1 MIKKNLLFSI
11 LIVSI
16 SPIFVSTSCKNEN
29 KINILENK
37 KMLYTKDI
45 LIKNLD
51 NSIKQIRENISNY
64 LKKNNINDIER
75 ITKKTD
81 DNYGILP
88 NGQKAKND
96 VFPWLI
102 DSENNNIST
111 INELYEFLK
120 SAVNSIDLVFQYLN
134 YSDVEKSKYFSY
146 LNAYFNSYL
155 ILEIKKIT
163 NLIVMK
169 KNGLLDKEIIEKLY
183 KLQKESLNL
192 LNNIKNYFSNEYK
205 KILAKILNKT
215 LENENIKKIHDI
227 TNKLSLITNN
237 FNFKF
242 SNNFYSY
249 RNIFNSLWSALKK
262 NINETIKNNEESKIL
277 ISELQNVF
285 NNVVKEMNNI
295 LMHYINFKWIEEKTI
310 NEIMGINLSESDMVS
325 DLKKY
330 IKEKIEEIDVNLRSQ
345 DISNELLEKIFKSG
359 NNILNNEGYQK
370 IIIEKFVDIINQLK
384 EFNNKWIATNYLK
397 NSLYQFV
404 LSLAKRN
411 IDNQLDNITSFI
423 IEKNKNSHLTYEE
436 YIKNQNN
443 NLLINFNWTS
453 LKKIIDFY
461 WINYSSYGL
470 NKTIMSN
477 EISTIENIIEIT
489 NPLRQFNNNYFDTIQ
504 EIVKNN
510 NLLDAIKEN
519 NILKILQAYE
529 KIKKEWNNR
538 RNEVIDKLKLDSSN
552 KIKFQNK
559 YNIYTKAAN
568 ELFSILNFKKIG
580 DLFSVEKNILEKIG
594 QL

>member
-1 MIKKNLLFSI
+1 MITKNFLFSI
-11 LIVSI
+11 LILSI

-75 ITKKTD
+75 TTKKTY

-102 DSENNNIST
+102 NSENNDIST

-146 LNAYFNSYL
+146 LNTYFNSYL

-227 TNKLSLITNN
+227 TNKLSLIANN
-237 FNFKF
+237 FSFKF

-249 RNIFNSLWSALKK
+249 TNIFNSLWSALKK
-262 NINETIKNNEESKIL
+262 NINETIKNNEESEIL
-277 ISELQNVF
+277 ISELQSVF
-285 NNVVKEMNNI
+285 NNAAKEMNNI
-295 LMHYINFKWIEEKTI
+295 LTHYINFKWIEEKTI
-310 NEIMGINLSESDMVS
+310 NEIIGINLSESDIAS

-359 NNILNNEGYQK
+359 NNILNSEGYQK
-370 IIIEKFVDIINQLK
+370 IMIEKFVDIVNQLK

-397 NSLYQFV
+397 NSLYEFV

-443 NLLINFNWTS
+443 NPLINFNWTS

-470 NKTIMSN
+470 NKTIMSD
-477 EISTIENIIEIT
+477 EISTIENIVEII
-489 NPLRQFNNNYFDTIQ
+489 NPLSQFNNNYFDTIQ

-529 KIKKEWNNR
+529 KIKNEWNNR
-538 RNEVIDKLKLDSSN
+538 RNEVISKLRLDPSN

>member
-11 LIVSI
+11 SIVSI

-29 KINILENK
+29 KINIIENK

-51 NSIKQIRENISNY
+51 NSIKQIKENISNY

-75 ITKKTD
+75 TTKKTH

-88 NGQKAKND
+88 NGQQAKND

-102 DSENNNIST
+102 DSENNDIST

-134 YSDVEKSKYFSY
+134 YSDAEKSKYFSY
-146 LNAYFNSYL
+146 LNAYVNSYL

-169 KNGLLDKEIIEKLY
+169 KNRLLDKEIIEKLH

-249 RNIFNSLWSALKK
+249 KNIFNSLWSALKK

-277 ISELQNVF
+277 ISELQSVF
-285 NNVVKEMNNI
+285 NNVAKEMNNI

-310 NEIMGINLSESDMVS
+310 NEIMEINLSESDIAN

-330 IKEKIEEIDVNLRSQ
+330 VKEKIEEIDVNLRSQ
-345 DISNELLEKIFKSG
+345 DISKELLEKIFKSG
-359 NNILNNEGYQK
+359 NNVLNSEGYQK

-397 NSLYQFV
+397 NSLYQFA

-436 YIKNQNN
+436 YIKNHNN
-443 NLLINFNWTS
+443 SPLINFNWTS

-470 NKTIMSN
+470 NKTIMSD
-477 EISTIENIIEIT
+477 EISAIENIVEII

-529 KIKKEWNNR
+529 KIKNEWNNR
-538 RNEVIDKLKLDSSN
+538 RNEVISKLKLDSSN

-559 YNIYTKAAN
+559 YNIYTMAAN

-580 DLFSVEKNILEKIG
+580 DLFSVEKNTLEKIG

>member
-75 ITKKTD
+75 TTKKTY

-102 DSENNNIST
+102 NSENNDIST

-146 LNAYFNSYL
+146 LNTYFNSYL

-227 TNKLSLITNN
+227 TNKLSLIANN

-249 RNIFNSLWSALKK
+249 TNIFNSLWSALKK
-262 NINETIKNNEESKIL
+262 NINETIKNNEESEIL
-277 ISELQNVF
+277 ISELQSVF
-285 NNVVKEMNNI
+285 NNAAKEMNNI
-295 LMHYINFKWIEEKTI
+295 LTHYINFKWIEEKTI
-310 NEIMGINLSESDMVS
+310 NEIIGINLSESDIAS

-359 NNILNNEGYQK
+359 NNILNSEGYQK
-370 IIIEKFVDIINQLK
+370 IMIEKFVDIVNQLK

-397 NSLYQFV
+397 NSLYEFV

-443 NLLINFNWTS
+443 NPLINFNWTS

-470 NKTIMSN
+470 NKTIMSD
-477 EISTIENIIEIT
+477 EISTIENIVEII
-489 NPLRQFNNNYFDTIQ
+489 NPLSQFNNNYFDTIQ

-529 KIKKEWNNR
+529 KIKNEWNNR
-538 RNEVIDKLKLDSSN
+538 RNEVISKLRLDPSN

>member
-1 MIKKNLLFSI
+1 
-11 LIVSI
+11 
-16 SPIFVSTSCKNEN
+16 
-29 KINILENK
+29 
-37 KMLYTKDI
+37 
-45 LIKNLD
+45 
-51 NSIKQIRENISNY
+51 
-64 LKKNNINDIER
+64 
-75 ITKKTD
+75 
-81 DNYGILP
+81 
-88 NGQKAKND
+88 
-96 VFPWLI
+96 
-102 DSENNNIST
+102 
-111 INELYEFLK
+111 
-120 SAVNSIDLVFQYLN
+120 
-134 YSDVEKSKYFSY
+134 
-146 LNAYFNSYL
+146 
-155 ILEIKKIT
+155 
-163 NLIVMK
+163 MK

-384 EFNNKWIATNYLK
+384 EFNNK
-397 NSLYQFV
+397 
-404 LSLAKRN
+404 
-411 IDNQLDNITSFI
+411 
-423 IEKNKNSHLTYEE
+423 
-436 YIKNQNN
+436 
-443 NLLINFNWTS
+443 
-453 LKKIIDFY
+453 
-461 WINYSSYGL
+461 
-470 NKTIMSN
+470 
-477 EISTIENIIEIT
+477 
-489 NPLRQFNNNYFDTIQ
+489 
-504 EIVKNN
+504 
-510 NLLDAIKEN
+510 
-519 NILKILQAYE
+519 
-529 KIKKEWNNR
+529 
-538 RNEVIDKLKLDSSN
+538 
-552 KIKFQNK
+552 
-559 YNIYTKAAN
+559 
-568 ELFSILNFKKIG
+568 
-580 DLFSVEKNILEKIG
+580 
-594 QL
+594 

>member
-75 ITKKTD
+75 ITKKTH

-102 DSENNNIST
+102 NSENNDIST

-146 LNAYFNSYL
+146 LNTYFNSYL

-227 TNKLSLITNN
+227 TNKLSLIVNN

-249 RNIFNSLWSALKK
+249 RNIFNSLWSVIKK
-262 NINETIKNNEESKIL
+262 NINETIKNNEESEIL
-277 ISELQNVF
+277 ISELQSVF

-295 LMHYINFKWIEEKTI
+295 LTHYINFKWIEEKTI
-310 NEIMGINLSESDMVS
+310 NEIIGINLSESDIAS

-359 NNILNNEGYQK
+359 NNILNSEGYQK
-370 IIIEKFVDIINQLK
+370 IMIEKFADIINQLK

-443 NLLINFNWTS
+443 NPLINFNWTS

-477 EISTIENIIEIT
+477 EISTIENIVEII

-529 KIKKEWNNR
+529 KIKNEWNNR
-538 RNEVIDKLKLDSSN
+538 RNEVISKLKLDPSN

>member
-88 NGQKAKND
+88 NGEKAKND

-102 DSENNNIST
+102 NSENNDIST

-146 LNAYFNSYL
+146 LNTYFNSYL
-155 ILEIKKIT
+155 IFEIKKIT

-227 TNKLSLITNN
+227 TNKLSLIANN

-249 RNIFNSLWSALKK
+249 TNIFNSLWSALKK
-262 NINETIKNNEESKIL
+262 NINETIKNNKESEIL
-277 ISELQNVF
+277 ISELQSVF
-285 NNVVKEMNNI
+285 NNVAKEMNNI
-295 LMHYINFKWIEEKTI
+295 LTHYINFKWIEEKTI
-310 NEIMGINLSESDMVS
+310 NEIIGINLSESDIAS

-359 NNILNNEGYQK
+359 NNILNSEGYQK
-370 IIIEKFVDIINQLK
+370 IMIEKFADIINQLK

-443 NLLINFNWTS
+443 NPLINFNWTS

-470 NKTIMSN
+470 NKTIMSD
-477 EISTIENIIEIT
+477 EINAIENIVEII
-489 NPLRQFNNNYFDTIQ
+489 NPLRKFNNNYFDTIQ

-529 KIKKEWNNR
+529 KIKNEWNNR
-538 RNEVIDKLKLDSSN
+538 RNEVISKLKLDPSN

-580 DLFSVEKNILEKIG
+580 DLFSVEKNTLEKIG